1 MKLLVDEN
9 KLIEYA
15 KIFFKQNGFKRK
27 NKRWTKDIG
36 EFTLVFY
43 IQGSSY
49 SKDDYYIRP
58 GVFINAIDKTNSY
71 YGHFHTQIEIS
82 NTESIIQE
90 FFDFCETWTDKQRI
104 KKMLHEF
111 IKWDKRNPLEKR
123 RLGQADY
130 EKDPVPSKVF
140 FGVPQIAIDYIL
152 INF

>member
-1 MKLLVDEN
+1 MIKQD
-9 KLIEYA
+9 KLIEETRNLL
-15 KIFFKQNGFKRK
+15 KSKGFKK
-27 NKRWTKDIG
+27 NNKRWTKDIG

-58 GVFINAIDKTNSY
+58 GVFINAIDKMNSY

-82 NTESIIQE
+82 NTESIFQE
-90 FFDFCETWTDKQRI
+90 FFDFCETWTDKQKI
-104 KKMLHEF
+104 KNGLREF
-111 IKWDKRNPLEKR
+111 IEWDKRNPLEKR
-123 RLGQADY
+123 RLGQVDY

-152 INF
+152 SEF